1 MAPYPSRV
9 PVYDAFAASRLI
21 LDRIITRLGEAQMM
35 GCSEHVLEDY
45 VTTAGRDLQ
54 RQLIHDQLDA
64 RAAAE
69 PRLPAVTGADRVVRR
84 RAEPGHAR
92 QVATTVGRIQ
102 ATRIAYRAPTVS
114 NLHPADAVLSLP
126 ERLYSFPLQK
136 AIVHQAATGSLRQ
149 AADTLHRTTGQR
161 ISTGQLMDT
170 VIAAAVDIGDFYQH
184 QPIVVGDPGDLLV
197 LTIDA
202 TGIAMIPAGLRGPA
216 PPSPA
221 GPQPPHEPP
230 HARLS
235 DRERTGRTRMATV
248 TACYDAAPAV
258 RTAAD
263 ILPATADERADRR
276 PGPTATGRH
285 LDASAEHG
293 ITVMTSRLFDHAH
306 HRDPHHRRRWIA
318 LVDGN
323 NHQLDR
329 ITAEA
334 DNRGI
339 QITIIIDFIHVL
351 QYLWDAAADLHPTQ
365 PGRARFVEH
374 TARNLLD
381 SNTAQVIAQLTTA
394 RTTLGDDT
402 PAPGLDRAIAY
413 LTAKQ
418 PYLHYRQALAMG
430 WPIATGVIE
439 GACRHLVKDRLAI
452 TGARWSLPG
461 AEAVLLL
468 RALITNG
475 DFDTYWT
482 HHLQQEHQRTHT
494 NRYQKQYDLAA

>member
-1 MAPYPSRV
+1 MAPYPT
-9 PVYDAFAASRLI
+9 PAPATDAFAASRRI
-21 LDRIITRLGEAQMM
+21 LDQIITRLGDPVMM
-35 GCSEHVLEDY
+35 DCTEHVLEEY

-54 RQLIHDQLDA
+54 RQLIQDQLDA

-69 PRLPAVTGADRVVRR
+69 TRLPAVVGADEIARR

-92 QVATTVGRIQ
+92 QVATTVGRVQ
-102 ATRIAYRAPTVS
+102 TTRIAYRAPQVS
-114 NLHPADAVLSLP
+114 NLHPADAVLALP
-126 ERLYSFPLQK
+126 DLLYSFPLQK
-136 AIVHQAATGSLRQ
+136 AIVHEAATGSVRE

-161 ISTGQLMDT
+161 ISTGQLMHT
-170 VIAAAVDIGDFYQH
+170 VTAAARDIRDFYQH
-184 QPIVVGDPGDLLV
+184 QPITAGDPGDLLV
-197 LTIDA
+197 LSIDA
-202 TGIAMIPAGLRGPA
+202 TGIAMIPAGLRTPA
-216 PPSPA
+216 PESP
-221 GPQPPHEPP
+221 GPHPPHKQ
-230 HARLS
+230 LS
-235 DRERTGRTRMATV
+235 DRERTGRTRMACV

-258 RTAAD
+258 RGAAD
-263 ILPATADERADRR
+263 VLPATASERTARR
-276 PGPTATGRH
+276 PGPRAAGRH
-285 LDASAEHG
+285 LDASIEHG
-293 ITVMTSRLFDHAH
+293 TITMTHRLFDHAQR
-306 HRDPHHRRRWIA
+306 RDPQQRRRWIA
-318 LVDGN
+318 LADGD

-329 ITAEA
+329 IKAEA
-334 DNRGI
+334 HDRGI

-365 PGRARFVEH
+365 PGRAGYVEH
-374 TARNLLD
+374 TARDLLA

-394 RTTLGDDT
+394 RQALGDT

-468 RALITNG
+468 RALIING
-475 DFDTYWT
+475 DFNAYWNF
-482 HHLQQEHQRTHT
+482 HIQQEHQRTHT
-494 NRYQKQYDLAA
+494 SRYQQQYDLAA

>member
-1 MAPYPSRV
+1 MALYPTPT
-9 PVYDAFAASRLI
+9 PVIDAFAASRSI
-21 LDRIITRLGEAQMM
+21 LDWIITRLGDEDMTS
-35 GCSEHVLEDY
+35 CTEHVLEEY

-54 RQLIHDQLDA
+54 RQLIQDQLDA

-69 PRLPAVTGADRVVRR
+69 TRLSAVVGADAVVRR
-84 RAEPGHAR
+84 RAERGHAR
-92 QVATTVGRIQ
+92 QVATTVGRVQ
-102 ATRIAYRAPTVS
+102 ATRIAYRAPAVS
-114 NLHPADAVLSLP
+114 NLHPADMTLALP

-136 AIVHQAATGSLRQ
+136 TIVHEAATGSLRQ
-149 AADTLHRTTGQR
+149 AAETLHRVTGQR

-170 VIAAAVDIGDFYQH
+170 VTAAATDIRDFYQH
-184 QPIVVGDPGDLLV
+184 QPIVAGDPGDLLV
-197 LTIDA
+197 LSIDA
-202 TGIAMIPAGLRGPA
+202 TGVAMIPTSLRSPA
-216 PPSPA
+216 PPPA
-221 GPQPPHEPP
+221 TGPQPP

-235 DRERTGRTRMATV
+235 EPERTGRTRMATV
-248 TACYDAAPAV
+248 IACYDAKPAV

-263 ILPATADERADRR
+263 ILPTTAGERAARR
-276 PGPTATGRH
+276 TGPTATNRH

-293 ITVMTSRLFDHAH
+293 ITVMTSRLFDHAQ
-306 HRDPHHRRRWIA
+306 HRDPQHRRRWIA

-323 NHQLDR
+323 NHQIER
-329 ITAEA
+329 ITTEA
-334 DNRGI
+334 HDRGI
-339 QITIIIDFIHVL
+339 KITIIVDFIHVL

-365 PGRARFVEH
+365 PGRAGFVEH
-374 TARNLLD
+374 TARDLLA

-394 RTTLGDDT
+394 RSTLGDDI

-452 TGARWSLPG
+452 TGARWSLTS

-468 RALITNG
+468 RALLTNG
-475 DFDTYWT
+475 DLDAYWT
-482 HHLQQEHQRTHT
+482 YHIQQEHQRIHT
-494 NRYQKQYDLAA
+494 NRYQQQYDLAA

>member
-1 MAPYPSRV
+1 MAPYPTPT
-9 PVYDAFAASRLI
+9 PVIDAFAVSRSI
-21 LDRIITRLGEAQMM
+21 LDRIITRLSDPEMI
-35 GCSEHVLEDY
+35 GCTEHVLEEY

-54 RQLIHDQLDA
+54 RQLIQDQLDA

-69 PRLPAVTGADRVVRR
+69 TRLSEVTGADTVVRR

-92 QVATTVGRIQ
+92 QVATTVGRVQ
-102 ATRIAYRAPTVS
+102 ATRIAYRAPAVS
-114 NLHPADAVLSLP
+114 NLHPADMILALP

-136 AIVHQAATGSLRQ
+136 TIVHEAATGSLRH
-149 AADTLHRTTGQR
+149 AADTLHRITGQR

-170 VIAAAVDIGDFYQH
+170 VTAAARDIRDFYQH
-184 QPIVVGDPGDLLV
+184 QTIAAGDPGDLLI

-202 TGIAMIPAGLRGPA
+202 TGIAMTPTSLRNPA
-216 PPSPA
+216 PPPPT
-221 GPQPPHEPP
+221 GPQPP

-235 DRERTGRTRMATV
+235 EPERTGRTRMATV
-248 TACYDAAPAV
+248 IACYDARPAV

-263 ILPATADERADRR
+263 ILPATATERAARR

-285 LDASAEHG
+285 LDASVEHG
-293 ITVMTSRLFDHAH
+293 ITVMTRRLFDHAQ

-323 NHQLDR
+323 NHQIDR
-329 ITAEA
+329 TAAEA
-334 DNRGI
+334 HDRGI
-339 QITIIIDFIHVL
+339 TITIIIDFIHVL

-365 PGRARFVEH
+365 PGRAGFVEH

-381 SNTAQVIAQLTTA
+381 SNPAQVIHQLTITRHA
-394 RTTLGDDT
+394 LGDH
-402 PAPGLDRAIAY
+402 PAPGLDRAISY

-418 PYLHYRQALAMG
+418 PHLHYRQALAMG

-475 DFDTYWT
+475 DLDAYWT
-482 HHLQQEHQRTHT
+482 HHIQQEHQRVHT
-494 NRYQKQYDLAA
+494 SHYQQQYELAA